1 MSLSESPTSIASR
14 LSALA
19 QRLGLGG
26 RVPRMVF
33 EPIVTCWNIVHPF
46 PTRAPADMNVPE
58 RPCGVWK
65 VLILSVIGML
75 AFIFSSILVALK
87 EYHHLKYFCSP
98 FG

>member
-1 MSLSESPTSIASR
+1 ML
-14 LSALA
+14 
-19 QRLGLGG
+19 
-26 RVPRMVF
+26 PRMVF
-33 EPIVTCWNIVHPF
+33 EPIVTCWNIVHPL
-46 PTRAPADMNVPE
+46 PTRAPAEMNMPE

-98 FG
+98 LG